1 MKKLIVALFIT
12 LLSTTALAATVHLS
26 WTASTSNP
34 DTYRVYVAEAPSHD
48 PVQVWEG
55 TELEATVNAD
65 QYAGTTYWYATA
77 VLRGLE
83 SVPSN
88 VVEVSI
94 PVNPPVNLVVEVGL

>member
-1 MKKLIVALFIT
+1 MKKLILLTIAI
-12 LLSTTALAATVHLS
+12 LLSATSYAATVHLS
-26 WTASTSNP
+26 WDASVSNP
-34 DTYRVYVAEAPSHD
+34 DTYRVYVAETPSHD
-48 PVQVWEG
+48 PVRVWEG

-65 QYAGTTYWYATA
+65 QYAGTTYWHATA